1 MKPKLLLLLLLLLT
15 LGTQAQIVN
24 IPDPA
29 FKSFLLLS
37 STTNNTARDSNGTS
51 IKVDANND
59 SEIQLAEALAV
70 YELKLNNSSIISM
83 EGIESFSNLTRLDCS
98 FNDITALDVSMLAN
112 LNYLDVNI
120 NELTSINVSG
130 LANLET
136 LFCGVNSLTSLN
148 VSGCTGLKRLSC
160 TDNQI
165 TTLDLTDILDL
176 TALEFSENL
185 ISTIDVSQFPNLTSL
200 YAGDNL
206 LTTVDVT
213 NQHSMQN
220 LYLEGNQLVSVFM
233 KNGSNELG
241 GETWFGNNPNL
252 AFMCVDEDEIDALL
266 AAFPSM
272 GLSNVNVNSYCSFTP
287 GGDYHTIAGA
297 LKFDFNANGCDA
309 SDLPHPFIKIN
320 INDGANSGATFTSSV
335 GNYDFYT
342 QAGTFVVTPEFENDW
357 FTASPA
363 SATVVFPVVD
373 NSLET
378 ENFCITANGVHKDIE
393 VVMVPVVPARP
404 GFDAV
409 YKIVYKNKGNQV
421 ISGSVSCQWDY
432 AVLDA
437 VEFTPTPTTS
447 GVGNYS
453 WAYNNLMPFEN
464 REILMTLNVNAPTD
478 NPAVNIDDILSF
490 TAVGLV
496 SGDETP
502 ENNTYVLDQA
512 VVGSLDPNNIICI
525 EGETAPAAAIGNY
538 LHYVVNFENTGNGAA
553 EFVVV
558 RHDIDITKF
567 DIASLQ
573 VLNSSHEAVARVNGN
588 RIEFVFSGINLAP
601 LDHGNILFKLKS
613 KSSLEAGDS
622 VMNRANIYFDY
633 NFPIETNEANTV
645 FEVLSTSDFEKDNS
659 VTVFP
664 NPSKGIVIIKSENN
678 VRSVQVFDIQGRLLQ
693 TQIANES
700 SMTLDMASQ
709 QSGIYFIK
717 IKTDKGVKVE
727 KLIKE

>member
-1 MKPKLLLLLLLLLT
+1 
-15 LGTQAQIVN
+15 
-24 IPDPA
+24 
-29 FKSFLLLS
+29 
-37 STTNNTARDSNGTS
+37 
-51 IKVDANND
+51 
-59 SEIQLAEALAV
+59 
-70 YELKLNNSSIISM
+70 
-83 EGIESFSNLTRLDCS
+83 
-98 FNDITALDVSMLAN
+98 
-112 LNYLDVNI
+112 
-120 NELTSINVSG
+120 
-130 LANLET
+130 
-136 LFCGVNSLTSLN
+136 
-148 VSGCTGLKRLSC
+148 
-160 TDNQI
+160 
-165 TTLDLTDILDL
+165 
-176 TALEFSENL
+176 
-185 ISTIDVSQFPNLTSL
+185 
-200 YAGDNL
+200 
-206 LTTVDVT
+206 
-213 NQHSMQN
+213 
-220 LYLEGNQLVSVFM
+220 
-233 KNGSNELG
+233 
-241 GETWFGNNPNL
+241 
-252 AFMCVDEDEIDALL
+252 
-266 AAFPSM
+266 
-272 GLSNVNVNSYCSFTP
+272 YCSFTP
-287 GGDYHTIAGA
+287 GGDYNTITGA
-297 LKFDFNANGCDA
+297 LTFDFNANGCDA

-320 INDGANSGATFTSSV
+320 INDGTNSGATFTSSV

-363 SATVVFPVVD
+363 SANVVFPVVD
-373 NSLET
+373 NSVET

-421 ISGSVSCQWDY
+421 VSGSVSCQWDY
-432 AVLDA
+432 AILDA
-437 VEFTPTPTTS
+437 VEFTPTPTTL

-453 WAYNNLMPFEN
+453 WAYSNLMPFEN

-490 TAVGLV
+490 TAAGLV

-502 ENNTYVLDQA
+502 GNNTYVLDQA
-512 VVGSLDPNNIICI
+512 VVGSFDPNNIICI
-525 EGETAPAAAIGNY
+525 EGETAPAAAIGDY

-588 RIEFVFSGINLAP
+588 RVEFIFSGINLAP

-613 KSSLEAGDS
+613 KSTLEAGDS

-659 VTVFP
+659 VTVYP
-664 NPSKGIVIIKSENN
+664 NPSKGFVIIKSENN

-693 TQIANES
+693 TVIANETDI
-700 SMTLDMASQ
+700 TLDMTSQ